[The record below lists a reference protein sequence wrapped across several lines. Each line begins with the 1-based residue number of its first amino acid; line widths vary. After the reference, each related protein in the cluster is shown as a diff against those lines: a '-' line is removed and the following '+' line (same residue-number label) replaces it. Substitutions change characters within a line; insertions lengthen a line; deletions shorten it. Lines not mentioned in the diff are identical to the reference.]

1 MQVSTSSRSRKEV
14 LTDDELERVLRGHA
28 NAHGHDTLDGLAGFD
43 RRAIGAL
50 PVGAGAVLGLDVAL
64 AEDFGNG

>member
-1 MQVSTSSRSRKEV
+1 MSTSSRSTKEA

-28 NAHGHDTLDGLAGFD
+28 NTHGHDALDGLAGLD

-64 AEDFGNG
+64 AEDCGYG